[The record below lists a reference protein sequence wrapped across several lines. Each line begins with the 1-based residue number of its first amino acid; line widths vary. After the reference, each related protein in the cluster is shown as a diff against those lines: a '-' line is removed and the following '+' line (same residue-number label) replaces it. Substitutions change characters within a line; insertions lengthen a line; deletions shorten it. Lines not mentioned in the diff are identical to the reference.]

1 MLAVIAMAT
10 LGILC
15 SIAQGSLGKFNK
27 VLTEAEVTSLS
38 FTLGSS
44 LVKTSAILHCDYT
57 PPAIPL
63 HTLNTLGVPKLSY
76 ACHVPQEANG
86 SMGGISTA

>member
-27 VLTEAEVTSLS
+27 VLTAAKVTSL
-38 FTLGSS
+38 F
-44 LVKTSAILHCDYT
+44 LHWE
-57 PPAIPL
+57 
-63 HTLNTLGVPKLSY
+63 VFW
-76 ACHVPQEANG
+76 
-86 SMGGISTA
+86 